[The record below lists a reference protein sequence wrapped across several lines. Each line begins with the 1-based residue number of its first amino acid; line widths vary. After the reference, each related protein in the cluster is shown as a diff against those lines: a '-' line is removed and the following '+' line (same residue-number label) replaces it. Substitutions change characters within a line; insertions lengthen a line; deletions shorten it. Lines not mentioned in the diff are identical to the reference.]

1 MSDDLNS
8 SHAVT
13 MKLVDGNVRAD
24 IRILMSDDAAG
35 PSAESFDSLK
45 QKHLQASLRAADLP
59 CPSQD
64 HCLSVDESAV
74 RRAVLSFPA
83 GSAGGPDGLR
93 PQHIRDMLLCRGAG
107 RSFSRIS
114 QLS

>member
-1 MSDDLNS
+1 MSDDTP
-8 SHAVT
+8 AV
-13 MKLVDGNVRAD
+13 
-24 IRILMSDDAAG
+24 
-35 PSAESFDSLK
+35 PSAESFEILK
-45 QKHLQASLRAADLP
+45 HKHPQASLRAADLP

-93 PQHIRDMLLCRGAG
+93 PQHIRDMLLCREGGSEFLTDLTAFVNMTLAG
-107 RSFSRIS
+107 RCSSDVAPVF
-114 QLS
+114 LAVAFWH